1 VLWLVWIGCGPGIHD
16 LPGHFGAYGDP
27 FAGRTFADFPRPSL
41 TAVVFGLAL
50 AVAGLVM
57 GLIYLKQQRLVPLT
71 IGHALW
77 DFLGIGVLSGVLPL
91 VVARE

>member
-1 VLWLVWIGCGPGIHD
+1 
-16 LPGHFGAYGDP
+16 
-27 FAGRTFADFPRPSL
+27 
-41 TAVVFGLAL
+41 
-50 AVAGLVM
+50 VAGLVM

-91 VVARE
+91 VVARG

>member
-1 VLWLVWIGCGPGIHD
+1 
-16 LPGHFGAYGDP
+16 LP
-27 FAGRTFADFPRPSL
+27 TFPRPSL

-91 VVARE
+91 VVARG